1 MPKRAPTRRSKRGA
15 SVEVKEARVRT
26 PKNSRFKLG
35 ATRTPAPAN
44 AGNVGLGGKTGVVTP
59 RERKR

>member
-1 MPKRAPTRRSKRGA
+1 MARAPTRGKRGL
-15 SVEVKEARVRT
+15 SVKAKEALVRT

-35 ATRTPAPAN
+35 ASRTPAPAN
-44 AGNVGLGGKTGVVTP
+44 AGNVGLGGKTGVTSP